1 MLLQIT
7 SAYNAIS
14 ASGAQLKSLPQYVA
28 KTQGR
33 RKVEGGG
40 VIQCNPLHGP
50 GPTAVHCK
58 DWVTMD
64 VQWGNIS

>member
-40 VIQCNPLHGP
+40 
-50 GPTAVHCK
+50 
-58 DWVTMD
+58 
-64 VQWGNIS
+64 GNVVGKICSP